1 MRTSERCSDGG
12 SYRDRKMQKKK
23 KKRVLAK
30 MMVFEVN
37 P

>member
-23 KKRVLAK
+23 KRVPAK